1 MPANWTAHTQRLEV
15 PPALRLSEQQVESS
29 RLEEKRRTR
38 QDRSGSSSLRSQ
50 EQRKH
55 EQRFLNQTATRTE
68 KTMNSRLFASR
79 RRSSRRGS
87 ERWRPESSVVVVFL
101 ACISAALVAVNCQ
114 TCQYSHQSTQTLNG
128 DPQPLSTGGQLNLI
142 VCPKSS
148 QYNDLPHFS
157 SSAKS
162 PSLERQQKLIL
173 RHLNQSFAHHL
184 GHSDGASQADPIGSL
199 LMDDRLLNEIISP
212 LVLDAAYAR
221 AKEQIVKRRK
231 LESELI
237 RQGECIRPAS
247 RLLSLRCQLIP
258 SISARIP
265 TGFVTDMSKP
275 TAVARHQRVTTTTT
289 KGNELEKAQEIFEEM
304 SRILAKK

>member
-1 MPANWTAHTQRLEV
+1 
-15 PPALRLSEQQVESS
+15 
-29 RLEEKRRTR
+29 
-38 QDRSGSSSLRSQ
+38 
-50 EQRKH
+50 
-55 EQRFLNQTATRTE
+55 
-68 KTMNSRLFASR
+68 MNSRLFASR

-87 ERWRPESSVVVVFL
+87 ERWRPESSVVVAFL

-114 TCQYSHQSTQTLNG
+114 TCQYSHQSAQTLNG
-128 DPQPLSTGGQLNLI
+128 DPQPLSSGGQLNLI

-162 PSLERQQKLIL
+162 PTLERQQKLIL

-184 GHSDGASQADPIGSL
+184 GHSDGADPIGSL

-231 LESELI
+231 LESELV
-237 RQGECIRPAS
+237 RQGECIRPPQPLPVSPPPANPANP
-247 RLLSLRCQLIP
+247 L
-258 SISARIP
+258 P